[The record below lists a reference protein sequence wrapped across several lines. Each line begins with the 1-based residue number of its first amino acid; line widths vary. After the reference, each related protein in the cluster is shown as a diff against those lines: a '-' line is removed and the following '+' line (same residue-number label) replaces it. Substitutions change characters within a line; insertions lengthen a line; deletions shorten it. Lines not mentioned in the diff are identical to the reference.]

1 MKNSRFKSNWKS
13 VGVSV
18 FLVALLVLTISI
30 SNQDDAR
37 AQVDLGNASLSGAY
51 AAFSP
56 AEVRATIN
64 GSILSYLLFDGEGGW
79 RSSSIRNTITSD
91 LQRNVEP
98 LSGLG
103 SYELRSD
110 GIGAATST
118 TVNLDGTFSQADF
131 DFIVTHVEDRDG
143 AKVVT
148 EFFALPRLSSTGKP
162 SGVIFKRHPDNAN
175 FEQNSVL
182 GSYAVSYFVG
192 ENESAGIG
200 VFTFDGTGF
209 YFGELISNTA
219 QEATTATQFSCAFP
233 CLIGDGEEE
242 NRLITFS
249 AISGSIDPSPDG
261 FGTMSLELPIDNETS
276 IDLNFDMLVTQ
287 AEEGTHLVTELI
299 ALQQEPEGDAGGL
312 RSLVLTRISD

>member
-1 MKNSRFKSNWKS
+1 MNISRFNSNWKS

-64 GSILSYLLFDGEGGW
+64 GSILSYVLFDGEGGW

-91 LQRNVEP
+91 QQRNVEN
-98 LSGLG
+98 LTGVG
-103 SYELRSD
+103 SYDLRSD
-110 GIGAATST
+110 GIGFASST
-118 TVNLDGTFSQADF
+118 TVNGDGSLAQADF
-131 DFIVTHVEDRDG
+131 DFVVTHVEDRDG

-175 FEQNSVL
+175 FEENSVL
-182 GSYAVSYFVG
+182 GSYAISYFVG

-200 VFTFDGTGF
+200 VFTFDDTGF

-219 QEATTATQFSCAFP
+219 QEVNSAVQFSCAFP

-242 NRLITFS
+242 SRVITFQS
-249 AISGSIDPSPDG
+249 VTGSIEPSPDG
-261 FGTMSLELPIDNETS
+261 LGTMSLELPLNNETS

-287 AEEGTHLVTELI
+287 AEEGTNLVTELI
-299 ALQQEPEGDAGGL
+299 ALQQEPEGDSGGL
-312 RSLVLTRISD
+312 RTLVLTRISD